1 MVSALP
7 LRASTILFM
16 IDSIRSPLAH
26 THITFIGG
34 GNMGRA
40 LIGGLLVSG
49 LQAKQITVV
58 EPFTATAEKLKA
70 DFSLTIVNSIDALQI
85 DSKLE
90 HVVVMAI
97 KPQDFKQVALSL
109 APHLKAIDAQH
120 LLIISIAAGI
130 RLSSMTSWLGH
141 SRCVRAMPNTPA
153 LIGMGITGF
162 CADASVDA
170 QACSKAAA
178 LCNAVGQSVWVSDE
192 NLIDAVTALS
202 GSGPAYVFAFLEALQ
217 SGGEKLGLDPAT
229 ARALAYATLQGAAQL
244 AVSSTESA
252 GTLREKVTSKG
263 GTTAAALA
271 VLQEGNWQGVLEAAL
286 AAAAK
291 RGQVMGGELA
301 Q

>member
-1 MVSALP
+1 MTDSSA
-7 LRASTILFM
+7 
-16 IDSIRSPLAH
+16 SPLAQ

-40 LIGGLLVSG
+40 LIGGLLASG
-49 LQAKQITVV
+49 LHAKQMTVV
-58 EPFTATAEKLKA
+58 EPFTATAEKLQA
-70 DFSLTIVNSIDALQI
+70 DFSVAVVNSIDQLQF

-90 HVVVMAI
+90 QLIVMAV

-109 APHLKAIDAQH
+109 APHLMVIAASP

-130 RLSSMTSWLGH
+130 RIDSMSEWLGQ

-153 LIGMGITGF
+153 LIGMGITGLS
-162 CADASVDA
+162 AHTSVDA
-170 QACSKAAA
+170 QARAKAAA
-178 LCNAVGQSVWVSDE
+178 LCNAVGQSVWVHDE

-217 SGGEKLGLDPAT
+217 SGGEKLGLDPST
-229 ARALAYATLQGAAQL
+229 ARALAYATLRGAAQL
-244 AVSSTESA
+244 AVNSTESA
-252 GTLREKVTSKG
+252 GSLREKVTSKG

-271 VLQEGNWQGVLEAAL
+271 VLHEGDWQGILEAAL

-291 RGQVMGGELA
+291 RGQAMGDELA

>member
-1 MVSALP
+1 M
-7 LRASTILFM
+7 T
-16 IDSIRSPLAH
+16 DSILSPLAH

-40 LIGGLLVSG
+40 LIGGLLASG

-58 EPFTATAEKLKA
+58 ETFTATAEKLKA
-70 DFSLTIVNSIDALQI
+70 DFAVAIVNSIDGLQI

-90 HVVVMAI
+90 HVVVMAV

-109 APHLKAIDAQH
+109 APHLKAIDAQR

-130 RLSSMTSWLGH
+130 RLSSMASWLSH
-141 SRCVRAMPNTPA
+141 SRCIRAMPNTPA
-153 LIGMGITGF
+153 LIGMGMTGL
-162 CADASVDA
+162 CAGSSVDA
-170 QACSKAAA
+170 QACSQAAA
-178 LCNAVGQSVWVSDE
+178 LCNAVGQSVWVKDE

-217 SGGEKLGLDPAT
+217 SGGEKLGLDPVA

-244 AVSSTESA
+244 AINADESA
-252 GTLREKVTSKG
+252 GSLREKVTSKG

-271 VLQEGNWQGVLEAAL
+271 VLQESNWQGILEAAL

-291 RGQVMGGELA
+291 RGQAMGDELA

>member
-1 MVSALP
+1 MTDA
-7 LRASTILFM
+7 IH
-16 IDSIRSPLAH
+16 SPLAH
-26 THITFIGG
+26 THLTFIGG

-40 LIGGLLVSG
+40 LIGGLLASG
-49 LQAKQITVV
+49 LSAKQMTVV

-70 DFSLTIVNSIDALQI
+70 DFSLAVVHSIDQLQF

-90 HVVVMAI
+90 HVVVMAV

-109 APHLKAIDAQH
+109 GPHLKAIDAQNM
-120 LLIISIAAGI
+120 LIISIAAGI
-130 RLSSMTSWLGH
+130 RLSSMANWLDH

-153 LIGMGITGF
+153 LIGMGITGL
-162 CADASVDA
+162 CASASVDA

-178 LCNAVGQSVWVSDE
+178 LCNAVGQSVWVSNE
-192 NLIDAVTALS
+192 NLIDAVTAVS

-217 SGGEKLGLDPAT
+217 SGGEKLGLDPAS

-244 AVSSTESA
+244 AVNSAESA
-252 GTLREKVTSKG
+252 GNLREKVTSKG

-271 VLQEGNWQGVLEAAL
+271 VLQESDWQGILEAAL
-286 AAAAK
+286 DAAAK
-291 RGQVMGGELA
+291 RGQAMGDELA

>member
-1 MVSALP
+1 M
-7 LRASTILFM
+7 T
-16 IDSIRSPLAH
+16 DSLHPPLAH
-26 THITFIGG
+26 TQITFIGG

-40 LIGGLLVSG
+40 LIGGLLASG

-70 DFSLTIVNSIDALQI
+70 DFAVAIVNSIDGLQI

-90 HVVVMAI
+90 HVVVIAV

-109 APHLKAIDAQH
+109 APHLKAIDAQR

-130 RLSSMTSWLGH
+130 RLSSMVNWLGH
-141 SRCVRAMPNTPA
+141 SHCVRAMPNTPA
-153 LIGMGITGF
+153 LIGMGMTGL
-162 CADASVDA
+162 CAGASVDA

-178 LCNAVGQSVWVSDE
+178 LCNAVGQSVWVKDE
-192 NLIDAVTALS
+192 NLIDAVTAVS

-217 SGGEKLGLDPAT
+217 SGGEKLGLDPVA

-244 AVSSTESA
+244 AINADESA
-252 GTLREKVTSKG
+252 GSLREKVTSKG

-271 VLQEGNWQGVLEAAL
+271 VLQESNWQGILEAAL

-291 RGQVMGGELA
+291 RGQAMGDELA

>member
-1 MVSALP
+1 M
-7 LRASTILFM
+7 T
-16 IDSIRSPLAH
+16 DSVRSPLAQ

-40 LIGGLLVSG
+40 LIGGLLASG
-49 LQAKQITVV
+49 LSAKQITVV

-70 DFSLTIVNSIDALQI
+70 DFSVAIVNSIDQLQI

-90 HVVVMAI
+90 HVVVMAV

-109 APHLKAIDAQH
+109 APHLNAIDAQR

-141 SRCVRAMPNTPA
+141 SGCVRAMPNTPA
-153 LIGMGITGF
+153 LIGMGMTGL
-162 CADASVDA
+162 CAGASVDA
-170 QACSKAAA
+170 EACAKATA
-178 LCNAVGQSVWVSDE
+178 LCNAVGQSVWVKDE
-192 NLIDAVTALS
+192 HLIDAVTALS

-217 SGGEKLGLDPAT
+217 SGGEKLGLDPAS

-244 AVSSTESA
+244 AVNSAESA
-252 GTLREKVTSKG
+252 GSLREKVTSKG

-271 VLQEGNWQGVLEAAL
+271 VLKEEDWQGILEAAL

-291 RGQVMGGELA
+291 RGKAMGDELA

>member
-1 MVSALP
+1 M
-7 LRASTILFM
+7 T
-16 IDSIRSPLAH
+16 DSIHFPLAH

-40 LIGGLLVSG
+40 LIGGLLASG
-49 LQAKQITVV
+49 LQAKQMTVV
-58 EPFTATAEKLKA
+58 EPFAATAEKLMA
-70 DFSLTIVNSIDALQI
+70 DFSLAIINSVDQLQF

-90 HVVVMAI
+90 HVVVMAV

-109 APHLKAIDAQH
+109 APQLKAIAAER

-130 RLSSMTSWLGH
+130 RLSSMASWLGH

-153 LIGMGITGF
+153 LIGMGITGL

-170 QACSKAAA
+170 QACTKAAA

-217 SGGEKLGLDPAT
+217 SGGEKLGLDPAS
-229 ARALAYATLQGAAQL
+229 ARVLAYATLQGAAQL
-244 AVSSTESA
+244 AVNSSESA
-252 GTLREKVTSKG
+252 GSLREKVTSKG

-271 VLQEGNWQGVLEAAL
+271 VLKEGGWQGILEAAL
-286 AAAAK
+286 TAAAK
-291 RGQVMGGELA
+291 RGKAMGDELA

>member
-1 MVSALP
+1 M
-7 LRASTILFM
+7 T
-16 IDSIRSPLAH
+16 DSLQSPLTQ

-40 LIGGLLVSG
+40 LIGGLLASG
-49 LQAKQITVV
+49 LSAKQITVV
-58 EPFTATAEKLKA
+58 EPLTATAEKLKA
-70 DFSLTIVNSIDALQI
+70 DFSVSIVNSIDQLQI

-90 HVVVMAI
+90 HVVVMAV

-109 APHLKAIDAQH
+109 APHLKTIDAQR

-130 RLSSMTSWLGH
+130 RLSNMTSWLGH
-141 SRCVRAMPNTPA
+141 SHCVRAMPNTPA
-153 LIGMGITGF
+153 LIGMGMTGL
-162 CADASVDA
+162 CAGTSVDA
-170 QACSKAAA
+170 QACAKATA
-178 LCNAVGQSVWVSDE
+178 LCNAVGQSVWVNDE

-217 SGGEKLGLDPAT
+217 SGGEKLGLDPDT

-244 AVSSTESA
+244 AINSDESA
-252 GTLREKVTSKG
+252 GSLREKVTSKG

-271 VLQEGNWQGVLEAAL
+271 VLQERNWQGILEAAL

-291 RGQVMGGELA
+291 RGQAMGDELA

>member
-1 MVSALP
+1 M
-7 LRASTILFM
+7 T
-16 IDSIRSPLAH
+16 DSLRSPLAQ

-40 LIGGLLVSG
+40 LIGGLLASG
-49 LQAKQITVV
+49 LSAKQITVV

-70 DFSLTIVNSIDALQI
+70 DFSVATVNSIDALQI

-90 HVVVMAI
+90 HVVVMAV

-109 APHLKAIDAQH
+109 APHLKAIDAQR

-130 RLSSMTSWLGH
+130 RLSSMANWLGH

-153 LIGMGITGF
+153 LIGMGMTGL
-162 CADASVDA
+162 CAGASVDA
-170 QACSKAAA
+170 QARSKAEA
-178 LCNAVGQSVWVSDE
+178 LCNAVGQSVWVQDE
-192 NLIDAVTALS
+192 HLIDAVTALS

-244 AVSSTESA
+244 ATNSDESA
-252 GTLREKVTSKG
+252 GSLREKVTSKG

-271 VLQEGNWQGVLEAAL
+271 VLQEGNWQDLLEAAL

-291 RGQVMGGELA
+291 RGQTMGDELA

>member
-1 MVSALP
+1 M
-7 LRASTILFM
+7 T
-16 IDSIRSPLAH
+16 DSIHSPLAQ

-40 LIGGLLVSG
+40 LIGGLLASG
-49 LQAKQITVV
+49 LHAKQITVV

-70 DFSLTIVNSIDALQI
+70 DFSVAIVNSIDQLQI
-85 DSKLE
+85 DLKLE
-90 HVVVMAI
+90 HVVVMAV

-109 APHLKAIDAQH
+109 APHLKAIDAER

-130 RLSSMTSWLGH
+130 RLSSMANWLGQ

-153 LIGMGITGF
+153 LIGMGITGL
-162 CADASVDA
+162 CAGASVDA
-170 QACSKAAA
+170 QACSKAEA
-178 LCNAVGQSVWVSDE
+178 LCNAVGQSVWVKDE
-192 NLIDAVTALS
+192 YLIDAVTALS

-217 SGGEKLGLDPAT
+217 SGGEKLGLDPAA
-229 ARALAYATLQGAAQL
+229 ARALAYATLQGAAEL
-244 AVSSTESA
+244 AINSDESA
-252 GTLREKVTSKG
+252 GSLREKVTSKG

-271 VLQEGNWQGVLEAAL
+271 VLQEGNWQGVLEVAL

-291 RGQVMGGELA
+291 RGKAMGDELA

>member
-1 MVSALP
+1 M
-7 LRASTILFM
+7 T
-16 IDSIRSPLAH
+16 DSLHSPLAQ

-40 LIGGLLVSG
+40 LMGGLLASG
-49 LQAKQITVV
+49 LHAKQITVV

-70 DFSLTIVNSIDALQI
+70 DFSAAIVNSIDALQI

-90 HVVVMAI
+90 HVVVMAV

-109 APHLKAIDAQH
+109 APHLKAIDAQR

-130 RLSSMTSWLGH
+130 QLSSMTSWLGH

-153 LIGMGITGF
+153 LIGMGITGL
-162 CADASVDA
+162 CADISVDA
-170 QACSKAAA
+170 KARSMAAA
-178 LCNAVGQSVWVSDE
+178 LCNAVGQSVWVKDE
-192 NLIDAVTALS
+192 HLIDAVTALS

-217 SGGEKLGLDPAT
+217 NGGEKLGLDSGT
-229 ARALAYATLQGAAQL
+229 AKALAYATLQGAAQL
-244 AVSSTESA
+244 AINSAESA
-252 GTLREKVTSKG
+252 GSLREKVTSKG

-271 VLQEGNWQGVLEAAL
+271 VLKEEDWQGILEAAL

-291 RGQVMGGELA
+291 RGKAMGDELA

>member
-1 MVSALP
+1 
-7 LRASTILFM
+7 M

-40 LIGGLLVSG
+40 LIGGLLASG

-120 LLIISIAAGI
+120 LLILSIAAGI

-153 LIGMGITGF
+153 LIGMGITGL
-162 CADASVDA
+162 CSDASVDS

-217 SGGEKLGLDPAT
+217 SGGEKLGLYPAT

-271 VLQEGNWQGVLEAAL
+271 VLQEGNWQSVLEAAL

-291 RGQVMGGELA
+291 HGQVMGGELA

>member
-1 MVSALP
+1 MTDSSA
-7 LRASTILFM
+7 
-16 IDSIRSPLAH
+16 SPLAQ

-40 LIGGLLVSG
+40 LIGGLLASG
-49 LQAKQITVV
+49 LHAKQMTVV
-58 EPFTATAEKLKA
+58 EPFTATAEKLQA
-70 DFSLTIVNSIDALQI
+70 DFSVAIVNSIDQLQF

-90 HVVVMAI
+90 QLIVMAV

-109 APHLKAIDAQH
+109 APHLMVIAASP

-130 RLSSMTSWLGH
+130 RINSMSEWLGQ

-153 LIGMGITGF
+153 LIGMGITGLS
-162 CADASVDA
+162 AHTSVDA
-170 QACSKAAA
+170 QARAKAAA
-178 LCNAVGQSVWVSDE
+178 LCNAVGQSVWVHDE
-192 NLIDAVTALS
+192 NLIDAVTAVS

-217 SGGEKLGLDPAT
+217 SGGEKLGLDPST
-229 ARALAYATLQGAAQL
+229 ARALAYATLRGAAQL
-244 AVSSTESA
+244 AVNSTESA
-252 GTLREKVTSKG
+252 GSLREKVTSKG

-271 VLQEGNWQGVLEAAL
+271 VLHEGDWQGILEAAL

-291 RGQVMGGELA
+291 RGQAMGDELA

>member
-1 MVSALP
+1 MTDP
-7 LRASTILFM
+7 L
-16 IDSIRSPLAH
+16 RSPLAQA
-26 THITFIGG
+26 HITFIGG

-40 LIGGLLVSG
+40 LIGGLLASG
-49 LQAKQITVV
+49 LSAKQITVV

-70 DFSLTIVNSIDALQI
+70 DFSVTIVNSIDALQI

-90 HVVVMAI
+90 HVVVMAV

-130 RLSSMTSWLGH
+130 RLGSMTSWLGH

-153 LIGMGITGF
+153 LIGMGMTGL
-162 CADASVDA
+162 CAGTSVDA
-170 QACSKAAA
+170 QACAMAAA
-178 LCNAVGQSVWVSDE
+178 LCNAVGQSVWVKDE
-192 NLIDAVTALS
+192 HLIDAVTALS

-217 SGGEKLGLDPAT
+217 SGGEKLGLDPAS

-244 AVSSTESA
+244 AVNSAESA
-252 GTLREKVTSKG
+252 GSLREKVTSKG

-271 VLQEGNWQGVLEAAL
+271 VLKEEDWQGILEAAL

-291 RGQVMGGELA
+291 RGKAMGDELA

>member
-1 MVSALP
+1 MTDSSA
-7 LRASTILFM
+7 
-16 IDSIRSPLAH
+16 SPLAQ

-40 LIGGLLVSG
+40 LIGGLLASG
-49 LQAKQITVV
+49 LHAKQMTVV
-58 EPFTATAEKLKA
+58 EPFTATAEKLQA
-70 DFSLTIVNSIDALQI
+70 DFSVAIVNSIDQLQF

-90 HVVVMAI
+90 QLIVMAV

-109 APHLKAIDAQH
+109 APHLMVIAASP

-130 RLSSMTSWLGH
+130 RINSMSEWLGQ

-153 LIGMGITGF
+153 LIGMGITGLS
-162 CADASVDA
+162 AHTSVDA
-170 QACSKAAA
+170 QSRAKAAA
-178 LCNAVGQSVWVSDE
+178 LCNAVGQSVWVHDE
-192 NLIDAVTALS
+192 NLIDAVTAVS

-217 SGGEKLGLDPAT
+217 SGGEKLGLDPST

-244 AVSSTESA
+244 AVNSTESA
-252 GTLREKVTSKG
+252 GSLREKVTSKG

-271 VLQEGNWQGVLEAAL
+271 VLHEGDWQGILEAAL

-291 RGQVMGGELA
+291 RGQAMGDELA

>member
-1 MVSALP
+1 M
-7 LRASTILFM
+7 T
-16 IDSIRSPLAH
+16 DSIHSPLAQ

-40 LIGGLLVSG
+40 LIGGLLASG
-49 LQAKQITVV
+49 LSAKQMAVV
-58 EPFTATAEKLKA
+58 EPFTATAEQLKA
-70 DFSLTIVNSIDALQI
+70 DFSLAIVNSIEQLHF

-90 HVVVMAI
+90 HVVVMAV
-97 KPQDFKQVALSL
+97 KPQDFKQAALSL
-109 APHLKAIDAQH
+109 APHLKTIAADRI
-120 LLIISIAAGI
+120 LIISIAAGI
-130 RLSSMTSWLGH
+130 RLSSMASWLGH

-153 LIGMGITGF
+153 LIGKGITGL

-170 QACSKAAA
+170 QARSQAAA

-217 SGGEKLGLDPAT
+217 SGGEKLGLDPAS

-244 AVSSTESA
+244 AVNSAESA
-252 GTLREKVTSKG
+252 ASLREKVTSKG

-271 VLQEGNWQGVLEAAL
+271 VLKEEDWQGILEAAL

-291 RGQVMGGELA
+291 RGKAMGDELA

>member
-1 MVSALP
+1 M
-7 LRASTILFM
+7 T
-16 IDSIRSPLAH
+16 DSIHSPLAQ

-40 LIGGLLVSG
+40 LIGGLLASG
-49 LQAKQITVV
+49 LSAKQMTVV

-70 DFSLTIVNSIDALQI
+70 DFSLAIVNSIDQLQF

-90 HVVVMAI
+90 HFVVMAV

-109 APHLKAIDAQH
+109 APHLKTIAEDR

-130 RLSSMTSWLGH
+130 RLSSMASWLGH

-153 LIGMGITGF
+153 LIGMGITGL
-162 CADASVDA
+162 CAGASVDA
-170 QACSKAAA
+170 QACSKAMA
-178 LCNAVGQSVWVSDE
+178 LCNAVGQSVWVKDE

-217 SGGEKLGLDPAT
+217 SGGEKLGLDPAS

-244 AVSSTESA
+244 AVNADESA
-252 GTLREKVTSKG
+252 GSLREKVTSKG

-271 VLQEGNWQGVLEAAL
+271 VLKEGDWQGILEAAL

-291 RGQVMGGELA
+291 RGKAMGDELA

>member
-1 MVSALP
+1 M
-7 LRASTILFM
+7 T
-16 IDSIRSPLAH
+16 DSLQSPLAK

-40 LIGGLLVSG
+40 LIGGLLASG
-49 LQAKQITVV
+49 LSAKQITVV
-58 EPFTATAEKLKA
+58 EPFAATAEKLKA
-70 DFSLTIVNSIDALQI
+70 DFSVAIVHSIDTLQI

-90 HVVVMAI
+90 HVVVMAV

-109 APHLKAIDAQH
+109 APHLKTIDAQR

-130 RLSSMTSWLGH
+130 RLSNMTSWLGH
-141 SRCVRAMPNTPA
+141 SHCVRAMPNTPA
-153 LIGMGITGF
+153 LIGMGITGL
-162 CADASVDA
+162 CAGTSVDA
-170 QACSKAAA
+170 QACAKAAA
-178 LCNAVGQSVWVSDE
+178 LCNAVGQSVWVKDE

-217 SGGEKLGLDPAT
+217 SGGEKLGLDSAT

-244 AVSSTESA
+244 AVNSDESA
-252 GTLREKVTSKG
+252 GSLREKVTSKG

-271 VLQEGNWQGVLEAAL
+271 VLQERDWQAILEAAL

-291 RGQVMGGELA
+291 RGQAMGDELA

>member
-1 MVSALP
+1 M
-7 LRASTILFM
+7 T
-16 IDSIRSPLAH
+16 DSIHSPLAH
-26 THITFIGG
+26 TQITFIGG

-40 LIGGLLVSG
+40 LIGGLLASG
-49 LQAKQITVV
+49 LSAKQMAVV

-70 DFSLTIVNSIDALQI
+70 DFSLAIVNSIEQLQF

-90 HVVVMAI
+90 HVVVMAV
-97 KPQDFKQVALSL
+97 KPQDFKQAALSL
-109 APHLKAIDAQH
+109 APHLKTIAADRI
-120 LLIISIAAGI
+120 LIISIAAGI
-130 RLSSMTSWLGH
+130 RLSSMTSWLGL

-153 LIGMGITGF
+153 LIGMGIAGL
-162 CADASVDA
+162 CADASVDP
-170 QACSKAAA
+170 QARSKAAA

-217 SGGEKLGLDPAT
+217 SGGEKLGLDPAS

-244 AVSSTESA
+244 AVNSAESA
-252 GTLREKVTSKG
+252 GSLREKVTSKG

-271 VLQEGNWQGVLEAAL
+271 VLKEEDWQGILEAAL

-291 RGQVMGGELA
+291 RGKAMGDELA

>member
-1 MVSALP
+1 M
-7 LRASTILFM
+7 T
-16 IDSIRSPLAH
+16 DSIHSPLAQ

-40 LIGGLLVSG
+40 LIGGLLASG
-49 LQAKQITVV
+49 LSAKQMAVV

-70 DFSLTIVNSIDALQI
+70 DFSLAIINSIEQLHF

-90 HVVVMAI
+90 HVVVMAV
-97 KPQDFKQVALSL
+97 KPQDFKHVALSL
-109 APHLKAIDAQH
+109 APHLKTIAEDR

-130 RLSSMTSWLGH
+130 RLSSMASWLGH

-153 LIGMGITGF
+153 LIGMGITGL

-170 QACSKAAA
+170 QACSQAAA
-178 LCNAVGQSVWVSDE
+178 LCNAVGQSVWVSNE

-217 SGGEKLGLDPAT
+217 SGGEKLGLDPAS
-229 ARALAYATLQGAAQL
+229 ARALTYATLQGAAQL
-244 AVSSTESA
+244 AVNSAESA
-252 GTLREKVTSKG
+252 ASLREKVTSKG

-271 VLQEGNWQGVLEAAL
+271 VLKEEDWQGILEAAL

-291 RGQVMGGELA
+291 RGKAMGDELA

>member
-1 MVSALP
+1 M
-7 LRASTILFM
+7 TN
-16 IDSIRSPLAH
+16 SIHSPLAQ

-40 LIGGLLVSG
+40 LIGGLLASG
-49 LQAKQITVV
+49 LSAKQMAVV
-58 EPFTATAEKLKA
+58 EPFTATAEKLKT
-70 DFSLTIVNSIDALQI
+70 DFSLAIVNSIEQLHF

-90 HVVVMAI
+90 HVVVMAV
-97 KPQDFKQVALSL
+97 KPQDFKHVALSL
-109 APHLKAIDAQH
+109 APHLKTIAADR

-130 RLSSMTSWLGH
+130 RLSSMASWLGH

-153 LIGMGITGF
+153 LIGMGITGL

-170 QACSKAAA
+170 QARSQAAA

-217 SGGEKLGLDPAT
+217 SGGEKLGLDPAS

-244 AVSSTESA
+244 AVNSAESA
-252 GTLREKVTSKG
+252 ASLREKVTSKG

-271 VLQEGNWQGVLEAAL
+271 VLKEEDWQGILEAAL

-291 RGQVMGGELA
+291 RGKAMGDELA

>member
-1 MVSALP
+1 MTDA
-7 LRASTILFM
+7 IH
-16 IDSIRSPLAH
+16 SPLAH

-40 LIGGLLVSG
+40 LIGGLLASG
-49 LQAKQITVV
+49 LSAKQMTVV

-70 DFSLTIVNSIDALQI
+70 DFSLATINSIDQLQF
-85 DSKLE
+85 DLKLE
-90 HVVVMAI
+90 HVVVMAV
-97 KPQDFKQVALSL
+97 KPQDFKQVALAL
-109 APHLKAIDAQH
+109 APHLKAIAAER

-130 RLSSMTSWLGH
+130 RLSSMTDWLGH

-153 LIGMGITGF
+153 LIGMGITGL
-162 CADASVDA
+162 CANASVDA
-170 QACSKAAA
+170 QARSQAAA

-217 SGGEKLGLDPAT
+217 SGGEKLGLDPAS

-244 AVSSTESA
+244 AVNSAESA
-252 GTLREKVTSKG
+252 ASLREKVTSKG

-271 VLQEGNWQGVLEAAL
+271 VLKEEDWQGILEAAL

-291 RGQVMGGELA
+291 RGKAMGDELA

>member
-1 MVSALP
+1 M
-7 LRASTILFM
+7 T
-16 IDSIRSPLAH
+16 DSIRSPLAH

-40 LIGGLLVSG
+40 LIGGLLGSG
-49 LQAKQITVV
+49 LSAKQMTVV
-58 EPFTATAEKLKA
+58 EPFTATAEKLKT
-70 DFSLTIVNSIDALQI
+70 DFSLAVLHSIDQLQF

-90 HVVVMAI
+90 HVVVMAM
-97 KPQDFKQVALSL
+97 KPQDFKQVALAL
-109 APHLKAIDAQH
+109 APHLKTVSAER

-130 RLSSMTSWLGH
+130 RLCSMTSWLGH
-141 SRCVRAMPNTPA
+141 SHCVRAMPNTPA
-153 LIGMGITGF
+153 LIGMGITGLS
-162 CADASVDA
+162 ADASVNA
-170 QACSKAAA
+170 QACSKATA
-178 LCNAVGQSVWVSDE
+178 LCNAVGQSVWLSDE

-217 SGGEKLGLDPAT
+217 SGGEKLGLDPAN

-244 AVSSTESA
+244 AINSDESA
-252 GTLREKVTSKG
+252 GSLREKVTSKG

-271 VLQEGNWQGVLEAAL
+271 VLKEEDWQGILEAAL

-291 RGQVMGGELA
+291 RGKAMGDELA

>member
-1 MVSALP
+1 M
-7 LRASTILFM
+7 T
-16 IDSIRSPLAH
+16 DSILSPLAH

-40 LIGGLLVSG
+40 LIGGLLASG

-70 DFSLTIVNSIDALQI
+70 DFAVAIVNSIDGLQI

-90 HVVVMAI
+90 HVMVMAV

-109 APHLKAIDAQH
+109 APHLKAIDAQR

-130 RLSSMTSWLGH
+130 RLSSMASWLSH
-141 SRCVRAMPNTPA
+141 SRCIRAMPNTPA
-153 LIGMGITGF
+153 LIGMGMTGL
-162 CADASVDA
+162 CAGTSVDA
-170 QACSKAAA
+170 QACSQAAA
-178 LCNAVGQSVWVSDE
+178 LCNAVGQSVWVKDE

-217 SGGEKLGLDPAT
+217 SGGEKLGLDPVA

-244 AVSSTESA
+244 AINADESA
-252 GTLREKVTSKG
+252 GSLREKVTSKG

-271 VLQEGNWQGVLEAAL
+271 VLQESNWQGILEAAL

-291 RGQVMGGELA
+291 RGQAMGDELA

>member
-1 MVSALP
+1 MTDA
-7 LRASTILFM
+7 IH
-16 IDSIRSPLAH
+16 SPLAH

-40 LIGGLLVSG
+40 LIGGLLASG
-49 LQAKQITVV
+49 LQAKQMTVV

-70 DFSLTIVNSIDALQI
+70 DFSLAVVHSIDQLQF
-85 DSKLE
+85 DLKLE
-90 HVVVMAI
+90 HVVVMAV

-109 APHLKAIDAQH
+109 APHLEAIDAQN

-130 RLSSMTSWLGH
+130 RLSSMANWLDH

-153 LIGMGITGF
+153 LIGMGITGL
-162 CADASVDA
+162 CASASVDA

-178 LCNAVGQSVWVSDE
+178 LCNAVGQSVWVSNE

-217 SGGEKLGLDPAT
+217 SGGEKLGLDPAS

-244 AVSSTESA
+244 AVNSAESA
-252 GTLREKVTSKG
+252 GSLREKVTSKG

-271 VLQEGNWQGVLEAAL
+271 VLQESDWQGILETAL

-291 RGQVMGGELA
+291 RGQAMGDELA

>member
-1 MVSALP
+1 M
-7 LRASTILFM
+7 T
-16 IDSIRSPLAH
+16 DSIRSPLAQ

-40 LIGGLLVSG
+40 LIGGLLASG
-49 LQAKQITVV
+49 LSAKQMAVV

-70 DFSLTIVNSIDALQI
+70 DFSLAIINSIEQLHF

-90 HVVVMAI
+90 HVVVMAV
-97 KPQDFKQVALSL
+97 KPQDFKHVALSL
-109 APHLKAIDAQH
+109 APHLKTIAEDH

-130 RLSSMTSWLGH
+130 RLSSMASWLGH

-153 LIGMGITGF
+153 LIGMGITGL

-178 LCNAVGQSVWVSDE
+178 LCNAVGQSIWVSDE

-217 SGGEKLGLDPAT
+217 SGGEKLGLDPAS

-244 AVSSTESA
+244 AVNSAESA
-252 GTLREKVTSKG
+252 ASLREKVTSKG

-271 VLQEGNWQGVLEAAL
+271 VLKEEDWQGILEAAL

-291 RGQVMGGELA
+291 RGKAMGDELA

>member
-1 MVSALP
+1 M
-7 LRASTILFM
+7 T
-16 IDSIRSPLAH
+16 DSIHSPLAQ

-40 LIGGLLVSG
+40 LIGGLLASG
-49 LQAKQITVV
+49 LSAKQMAVV

-70 DFSLTIVNSIDALQI
+70 DFSLDIINSIEQLHY

-90 HVVVMAI
+90 HVVVMAV

-109 APHLKAIDAQH
+109 APHLKTIAANR

-130 RLSSMTSWLGH
+130 RLSSMASWLGH
-141 SRCVRAMPNTPA
+141 SHCVRAMPNTPA
-153 LIGMGITGF
+153 LIGMGITGL
-162 CADASVDA
+162 CANASVDA
-170 QACSKAAA
+170 QACSKATA

-217 SGGEKLGLDPAT
+217 SGGEKLGLDPAS

-244 AVSSTESA
+244 AVNSAESA
-252 GTLREKVTSKG
+252 GSLREKVTSKG

-271 VLQEGNWQGVLEAAL
+271 VLKEEDWQGILEVAL

-291 RGQVMGGELA
+291 RGKAMGDELA

>member
-1 MVSALP
+1 M
-7 LRASTILFM
+7 T
-16 IDSIRSPLAH
+16 DSLLSPLAH

-40 LIGGLLVSG
+40 LIGGLLASG

-58 EPFTATAEKLKA
+58 ETFTATAEKLKA
-70 DFSLTIVNSIDALQI
+70 DFAVAIVNSIDGLQI

-90 HVVVMAI
+90 HVVVMAV

-109 APHLKAIDAQH
+109 APHLKAIDAQR

-130 RLSSMTSWLGH
+130 RLSSMASWLSH

-153 LIGMGITGF
+153 LIGMGMTGL
-162 CADASVDA
+162 CAGASVDA

-178 LCNAVGQSVWVSDE
+178 LCNAVGQSIWVKDE

-217 SGGEKLGLDPAT
+217 SGGEKLGLDPVA

-244 AVSSTESA
+244 AINADESA
-252 GTLREKVTSKG
+252 GSLREKVTSKG

-271 VLQEGNWQGVLEAAL
+271 VLQESNWQGILEAAL

-291 RGQVMGGELA
+291 RGQAMGDELA

>member
-1 MVSALP
+1 MTDSSA
-7 LRASTILFM
+7 
-16 IDSIRSPLAH
+16 SPLAQ

-40 LIGGLLVSG
+40 LIGGLLASG
-49 LQAKQITVV
+49 LHAKQMTVV
-58 EPFTATAEKLKA
+58 EPFTATAEKLQA
-70 DFSLTIVNSIDALQI
+70 DFSVAVVNSIDQLQF

-90 HVVVMAI
+90 QLIVMAV

-109 APHLKAIDAQH
+109 APHLMVIAASP

-130 RLSSMTSWLGH
+130 RINSMSEWLGQ

-153 LIGMGITGF
+153 LIGMGITGLS
-162 CADASVDA
+162 AHTSVDA
-170 QACSKAAA
+170 QARAKAAA
-178 LCNAVGQSVWVSDE
+178 LCNAVGQSVWVHDE

-217 SGGEKLGLDPAT
+217 SGGEKLGLDPST
-229 ARALAYATLQGAAQL
+229 ARALAYATLRGAAQL
-244 AVSSTESA
+244 AVNSTESA
-252 GTLREKVTSKG
+252 GSLRKKVTSKG

-271 VLQEGNWQGVLEAAL
+271 VLHEGDWQGILEAAL

-291 RGQVMGGELA
+291 RGQAMGDELA